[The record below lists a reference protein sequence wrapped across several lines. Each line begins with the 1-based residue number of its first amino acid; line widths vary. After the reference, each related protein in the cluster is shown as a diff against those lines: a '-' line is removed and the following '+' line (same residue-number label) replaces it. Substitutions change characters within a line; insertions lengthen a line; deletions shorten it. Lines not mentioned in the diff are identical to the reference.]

1 MPSCPG
7 FCNNDHICNFSGVV
21 REEVVRSVLQDVRE
35 EVVSSALQGV
45 REEVVN
51 GVLLGVREDIV
62 YRSEMFDFLEDS

>member
-21 REEVVRSVLQDVRE
+21 REEVVRS
-35 EVVSSALQGV
+35 ALQGV

-51 GVLLGVREDIV
+51 GVLQGVREEV
-62 YRSEMFDFLEDS
+62 VSSVLQGVREEVS